1 MEYNESISIKKEEH
15 TYINDVKAKQIIIEG
30 LGNKNIINTC
40 ILSIQDDKATIQ
52 TGKKIETI
60 AINDLPTVI
69 RIMAELLVSDGPK
82 EEKKTTK
89 KNTKK
94 NTKKTKKTTKKET
107 KKQTKGD
114 KKDD

>member
-1 MEYNESISIKKEEH
+1 MEYNESISIEKEEH

-89 KNTKK
+89 KTKKTTKKTTKK
-94 NTKKTKKTTKKET
+94 NTKKEEE
-107 KKQTKGD
+107 
-114 KKDD
+114 

>member
-1 MEYNESISIKKEEH
+1 MEYNESISIEKEGH

-60 AINDLPTVI
+60 LINDLPTVI
-69 RIMAELLVSDGPK
+69 RIMAELLVTDGPK
-82 EEKKTTK
+82 EEKKT
-89 KNTKK
+89 
-94 NTKKTKKTTKKET
+94 KKTSKKTTKKPSKKTT
-107 KKQTKGD
+107 KKTNKKGD

>member
-1 MEYNESISIKKEEH
+1 MEYNESISIEKEEH

-82 EEKKTTK
+82 EEKKTK
-89 KNTKK
+89 KTAKK

-107 KKQTKGD
+107 KKQTNKGD

>member
-1 MEYNESISIKKEEH
+1 MEYNESISIEKEGH

-60 AINDLPTVI
+60 SINDLPTVI
-69 RIMAELLVSDGPK
+69 RIMAELLVIDGPK
-82 EEKKTTK
+82 EEKKTK
-89 KNTKK
+89 KTTKK
-94 NTKKTKKTTKKET
+94 NTKKTKKTTKKTT
-107 KKQTKGD
+107 KKQTNKGD

>member
-1 MEYNESISIKKEEH
+1 MEYNESISIEKEGH

-60 AINDLPTVI
+60 SINDLPTVI

-82 EEKKTTK
+82 EEKKTKKSTK
-89 KNTKK
+89 KTSKK
-94 NTKKTKKTTKKET
+94 NTKKTSKKTTKKED
-107 KKQTKGD
+107 GE
-114 KKDD
+114 